1 MGGGDDNRTVGRAK
15 EEQQGYGWGLEGDRC
30 LLSMYVS
37 GFHLH
42 AHSKAKEKKS
52 EVWEDGNAYAK
63 VLQTE
68 MNSHSPISM
77 KISVWLLG
85 TQEKR

>member
-1 MGGGDDNRTVGRAK
+1 MGGGWK
-15 EEQQGYGWGLEGDRC
+15 ETEC